1 MSSFKMICRL
11 IAQRAHE
18 DPAFVEPEHRKTLGF
33 YYLMSQAPAR
43 WIAMADQLAEHAIVG
58 MTRELMA
65 LGPFAGLRI
74 STRAVLINAGIENV
88 VQLRAALAARAIAL
102 DEDIAGNGLHLR
114 PWSKLGVW
122 RGVQVDGCDAE
133 AAVATHGH

>member
-1 MSSFKMICRL
+1 MSSFKKICRL

-18 DPAFVEPEHRKTLGF
+18 DLAFVEPEHRKTLGF

-43 WIAMADQLAEHAIVG
+43 WIAIADQLAEHANVG
-58 MTRELMA
+58 MTRELTA

-88 VQLRAALAARAIAL
+88 VQLRAALAARAITL
-102 DEDIAGNGLHLR
+102 DEDIAGNGLTRGRWSELR
-114 PWSKLGVW
+114 VWLGV
-122 RGVQVDGCDAE
+122 QIDYCDA
-133 AAVATHGH
+133 